1 MHRPDYF
8 KRIALSAAVL
18 CVTVPGFSQTDVD
31 RQTQAKELLD
41 KGVNY
46 YSGRNGYSR
55 DYEKALDYLS
65 QAAALDNADAQY
77 ALGLMYE
84 NGNGVEQDYAQA
96 FEWYMKAAQKNSSRA
111 QNSVAFFYDEGLG
124 VDQSFVEAAKWY
136 QKAADNNNGEAQF
149 NLADMYAKGI
159 GVEVDYD
166 KSLELYRKAMTNGV
180 REASREIPKVTSL
193 KNAQAGGKTDFGEP
207 VYVNPS
213 VMPEFVGGNSGL
225 LKYLKDN
232 IVYPKYA
239 RENRIEGRVVI
250 SFIIGKDGYISL
262 PEVVRSV
269 SPDLDDE
276 AVRVVSMMTNKWTPG
291 YINGE
296 PVNVR
301 YSIPINFRL
310 SR

>member
-1 MHRPDYF
+1 MHRPDYL
-8 KRIALSAAVL
+8 KRIAMTAAVL

-31 RQTQAKELLD
+31 EQAKAKELLE

-55 DYEKALDYLS
+55 DYEKALDCLS

-180 REASREIPKVTSL
+180 REASREIPNVTRL
-193 KNAQAGGKTDFGEP
+193 KNSAPAGNGSQG
-207 VYVNPS
+207 VNYVVNPS
-213 VMPEFVGGNSGL
+213 VMPEYPGGNTAL
-225 LKYLKDN
+225 LKFIKDN
-232 IVYPKYA
+232 TVYPKSA
-239 RENRIEGRVVI
+239 RENHVEGRVVV
-250 SFIIGKDGYISL
+250 SFVIGKDGFISL

-269 SPDLDDE
+269 SPDLDNE
-276 AVRVVSMMTNKWTPG
+276 AVRVISMMTNRWTPG
-291 YINGE
+291 YLNGE
-296 PVNVR
+296 PVDVR
-301 YSIPINFRL
+301 YSLPITFKL